1 MRLPLIVL
9 SVVIVAAGV
18 LALNSGVLRMT
29 PATSDPP
36 GASALPLDPEST
48 VGELFADHFMNDM
61 GFTPQTVAR
70 KRHRLTPDLYQQI
83 EAYFARPADPNE
95 APAINGDP
103 FTNTQEYPSSFE
115 VREGTQLDTNKAR
128 VPAIMTVGPEQRTVQ
143 VDLVHEAPGWLVDDL
158 VYEDGS
164 TFRASLKEQP

>member
-9 SVVIVAAGV
+9 SVLIVAGV
-18 LALNSGVLRMT
+18 LAFSSGVFRT
-29 PATSDPP
+29 TTSDPP
-36 GASALPLDPEST
+36 GTSALPLDPEST
-48 VGELFADHFMNDM
+48 VGELFDDHFKNDM
-61 GFTPQTVAR
+61 GFTPETVAR
-70 KRHRLTPDLYQQI
+70 KRHRLTADLYREI

-95 APAINGDP
+95 APVINGDP

-115 VREGTQLDTNKAR
+115 VREGIQLDTNKAR

-143 VDLVHEAPGWLVDDL
+143 VDLVHEALGWLVDDL

-164 TFRASLKEQP
+164 TLRAQLKEQP